1 MSKVFGFAAYSGTGK
16 TTLIE
21 KLIPLLV
28 ARGLTVSVIKHAHHG
43 FDVDQP
49 GKDSHRHRQAGA
61 REVLVSSD
69 VRWALMHELRTEPE
83 PELPALLE
91 RLSPCDLVLVEGFKT
106 QPIPKMEIHRQ
117 AAGSPLLFPADP
129 YIVALASDTALS
141 TDLPVFDLEDHSG
154 IAGFLLQ
161 YLGLAGRFKGA
172 FWFQDSHN
180 SLKKPNQI

>member
-28 ARGLTVSVIKHAHHG
+28 ARGLRVSVIKRAHHD

-61 REVLVSSD
+61 SEVLISSD
-69 VRWALMHELRTEPE
+69 VRWALMHELRSEPE
-83 PELPALLE
+83 LGLPALLE

-106 QPIPKMEIHRQ
+106 QPIPKMEIHRK
-117 AAGSPLLFPADP
+117 AAGTPLLFPADP
-129 YIVALASDTALS
+129 YIVALASDTALA
-141 TDLPVFDLEDHSG
+141 TDLPLFNLEDHSG
-154 IAGFLLQ
+154 IAGFVLE
-161 YLGLAGRFKGA
+161 YLGIPG
-172 FWFQDSHN
+172 
-180 SLKKPNQI
+180 